1 MGDLDAHFK
10 IIELEGQVRQMRT
23 LVPRSINVLEE
34 VKITLDEDDIDGA
47 KRLITEPTDPLRNK
61 MTDVNSH
68 LVSARE
74 GARQLAEAMN
84 GQAEERPRAE

>member
-1 MGDLDAHFK
+1 MGDLDAHFR

-34 VKITLDEDDIDGA
+34 VKITLDEDDIDEA
-47 KRLITEPTDPLRNK
+47 KRLIAEPTDPLRNK

-68 LVSARE
+68 LVAARE